1 MSVIEDNWL
10 NVNWECNGQRIG
22 ALSYAELGTMITQ
35 SGAEYAYFRH
45 AFGPLPAFIFCWVC
59 TLVLKPSQLAII
71 CLAFAKY
78 TVEAFVTEC
87 EPPVFIVQLL
97 CAAVIGTPRSPKLKA
112 LFHSFPFNSF
122 QLSTFLWF
130 VSDASVRPQKSR
142 SASAWRSRL
151 CFVCVWVNV
160 SLVVLSSLNE
170 ETMREI
176 TQRRTNEPKS
186 PRKKNYKKNLK
197 IQFKKKKI

>member
-1 MSVIEDNWL
+1 
-10 NVNWECNGQRIG
+10 
-22 ALSYAELGTMITQ
+22 MITQ

-97 CAAVIGTPRSPKLKA
+97 CAAVIGTFSLCIVWVWVFGLKLVFFR
-112 LFHSFPFNSF
+112 LI
-122 QLSTFLWF
+122 
-130 VSDASVRPQKSR
+130 RP
-142 SASAWRSRL
+142 ASA
-151 CFVCVWVNV
+151 
-160 SLVVLSSLNE
+160 
-170 ETMREI
+170 
-176 TQRRTNEPKS
+176 
-186 PRKKNYKKNLK
+186 
-197 IQFKKKKI
+197 

>member
-1 MSVIEDNWL
+1 MKLNCINWCQWAIRKRASIGSGYRPIAGKCNKRPSRNVIINQCINSREKAKRNETMEKPW
-10 NVNWECNGQRIG
+10 NEKRMKNEWTTNQIG

-97 CAAVIGTPRSPKLKA
+97 CAAVIGTFSLCIVWVWVFGLKLVFFR
-112 LFHSFPFNSF
+112 LI
-122 QLSTFLWF
+122 
-130 VSDASVRPQKSR
+130 RP
-142 SASAWRSRL
+142 ASA
-151 CFVCVWVNV
+151 
-160 SLVVLSSLNE
+160 
-170 ETMREI
+170 
-176 TQRRTNEPKS
+176 
-186 PRKKNYKKNLK
+186 
-197 IQFKKKKI
+197 

>member
-1 MSVIEDNWL
+1 
-10 NVNWECNGQRIG
+10 
-22 ALSYAELGTMITQ
+22 MITQ

-97 CAAVIGTPRSPKLKA
+97 CAAIIGTQLLPLHSTQASA
-112 LFHSFPFNSF
+112 L
-122 QLSTFLWF
+122 
-130 VSDASVRPQKSR
+130 PQFR
-142 SASAWRSRL
+142 YSASALPPSMDCPFLVRL
-151 CFVCVWVNV
+151 FVFFCSVFDF
-160 SLVVLSSLNE
+160 
-170 ETMREI
+170 
-176 TQRRTNEPKS
+176 
-186 PRKKNYKKNLK
+186 LK
-197 IQFKKKKI
+197 IFTMIFCFFFSNYFKLALNLVGNRC

>member
-1 MSVIEDNWL
+1 
-10 NVNWECNGQRIG
+10 
-22 ALSYAELGTMITQ
+22 MITQ

-97 CAAVIGTPRSPKLKA
+97 CAAVIGTFS
-112 LFHSFPFNSF
+112 
-122 QLSTFLWF
+122 
-130 VSDASVRPQKSR
+130 
-142 SASAWRSRL
+142 L
-151 CFVCVWVNV
+151 CIVWVWV
-160 SLVVLSSLNE
+160 FGLKLVFSV
-170 ETMREI
+170 
-176 TQRRTNEPKS
+176 
-186 PRKKNYKKNLK
+186 
-197 IQFKKKKI
+197 